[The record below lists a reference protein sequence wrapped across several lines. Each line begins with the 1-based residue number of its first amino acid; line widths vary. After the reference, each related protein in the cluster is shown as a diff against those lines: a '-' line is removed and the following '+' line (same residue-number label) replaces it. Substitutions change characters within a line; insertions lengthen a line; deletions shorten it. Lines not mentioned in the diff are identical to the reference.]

1 MPLLNLRDVATA
13 TSLRPGVLYRSA
25 QPHTLTPEDAR
36 LVAGLRL
43 IADLRGDDERRPGD
57 WADALDAELGGVHDG
72 AVRHAALGTGGDS
85 SPARLAA
92 LPADLDLGDLYAAL
106 LRHRAAWFAEVVAE
120 IADGLPALVHCA
132 AGKDRTGMVVAL
144 ILDLL
149 GVDHEAI
156 VRDYALT
163 ARALPQVLAMLG
175 LSETPGA
182 SGGVPAALLDAPE
195 SAMRTFL
202 ATLDELGGAEK
213 FLLAHGLTAARIQRL
228 RAALLP

>member
-1 MPLLNLRDVATA
+1 MPLLDLRDVATA

-57 WADALDAELGGVHDG
+57 WAGALDG
-72 AVRHAALGTGGDS
+72 AVRHAALGAGGDS

-92 LPADLDLGDLYAAL
+92 LPADLDLGDLYVGL
-106 LRHRAAWFAEVVAE
+106 LHHRAAWFAGVVAE

-144 ILDLL
+144 VLDLL

-163 ARALPQVLAMLG
+163 ARALPDVLAMLG
-175 LSETPGA
+175 LSSA
-182 SGGVPAALLDAPE
+182 SGTAGGVPAALLDAPE

-202 ATLDELGGAEK
+202 AALDDLGGAET
-213 FLLAHGLTAARIQRL
+213 FLLAHGLTAARIRRL

>member
-1 MPLLNLRDVATA
+1 MPLLNLRDVAAA

-25 QPHTLTPEDAR
+25 QPHTLTSEDTR
-36 LVAGLRL
+36 LVTGLRL
-43 IADLRGDDERRPGD
+43 IADLRGDDERRLGD
-57 WADALDAELGGVHDG
+57 WAAVLGG
-72 AVRHAALGTGGDS
+72 AVRHATLGAGSTS
-85 SPARLAA
+85 SPAQLAT
-92 LPADLDLGDLYAAL
+92 LPADLDLGDLYAGL
-106 LRHRAAWFAEVVAE
+106 LRHRAAWFAGVIAE

-149 GVDHEAI
+149 DVDHEAI

-163 ARALPQVLAMLG
+163 APALPDILLMLG
-175 LSETPGA
+175 LSGADGPAAVPG
-182 SGGVPAALLDAPE
+182 ALLDAPE

-202 ATLDELGGAEK
+202 ATLDELGGAET
-213 FLLAHGLTAARIQRL
+213 FLLTNGLTADRIERL

>member
-1 MPLLNLRDVATA
+1 MPLLNLRDVAAA

-25 QPHTLTPEDAR
+25 QPHTLTPEDT
-36 LVAGLRL
+36 
-43 IADLRGDDERRPGD
+43 
-57 WADALDAELGGVHDG
+57 
-72 AVRHAALGTGGDS
+72 RHATLGAGNTS
-85 SPARLAA
+85 SPAQLAA
-92 LPADLDLGDLYAAL
+92 LPADLDLGDLYAGL
-106 LRHRAAWFAEVVAE
+106 LRHRASWFAGVIAE

-149 GVDHEAI
+149 DVDHEAI

-163 ARALPQVLAMLG
+163 APALPDILLMLG
-175 LSETPGA
+175 LSGPDGPAAVPG
-182 SGGVPAALLDAPE
+182 ALLDAPE

-202 ATLDELGGAEK
+202 ATLDELGGAET
-213 FLLAHGLTAARIQRL
+213 FLLANGLTADRIERL

>member
-25 QPHTLTPEDAR
+25 QPHTLSPDDAR

-57 WADALDAELGGVHDG
+57 WAGLPNDG
-72 AVRHAALGTGGDS
+72 IRHAALGTGGDS

-92 LPADLDLGDLYAAL
+92 LPADLDLGDLYVGL
-106 LRHRAAWFAEVVAE
+106 LHHRAAWFAEVVAE

-163 ARALPQVLAMLG
+163 ARALPDVLAMLG
-175 LSETPGA
+175 LSGTAGASGA
-182 SGGVPAALLDAPE
+182 SGGIPAALLDAPE

-202 ATLDELGGAEK
+202 AALDDLGGAER
-213 FLLAHGLTAARIQRL
+213 FLLAHGLTAARIRRL

>member
-1 MPLLNLRDVATA
+1 MTHAPPEPPGRRHRDLPASGRALPLGATA
-13 TSLRPGVLYRSA
+13 HAHPRGRP
-25 QPHTLTPEDAR
+25 
-36 LVAGLRL
+36 AG
-43 IADLRGDDERRPGD
+43 RRP
-57 WADALDAELGGVHDG
+57 
-72 AVRHAALGTGGDS
+72 
-85 SPARLAA
+85 AA

-149 GVDHEAI
+149 G
-156 VRDYALT
+156 
-163 ARALPQVLAMLG
+163 
-175 LSETPGA
+175 LSEALGA
-182 SGGVPAALLDAPE
+182 AGGVPAALLDAPE

-202 ATLDELGGAEK
+202 TTLDELGGAEK